1 MPARMDNGENSHGSL
16 LFHEEDT
23 VGKASKQ
30 GAPNA

>member
-1 MPARMDNGENSHGSL
+1 MDNGENSHGSL

-23 VGKASKQ
+23 EGKASKQ